1 MLSCPCYY
9 GIHKPLRDQVFSKV
23 LDFASGLFCASSMKI
38 SQMVVFPR
46 YGMDGLDHGGI
57 DYFVFTTYV
66 F

>member
-1 MLSCPCYY
+1 
-9 GIHKPLRDQVFSKV
+9 V